1 MEGSRDRRAEFC
13 PLWRSFH
20 FRAPGV
26 YAAGRPVSSRAT
38 MSVRTIAAGGRGRTV
53 APDSASTGAARSA
66 RAFELARRHSRLVRI
81 LRVAFIVGGV
91 GGVVALT
98 GLGLYRTFGGAIGG
112 LSIGDLSVDG
122 TKITM
127 DRPRLTGARPD
138 GGSYVINAAKAIQDV
153 KDPTE
158 VDLVEIDGDIV
169 PHGRDRMRLSATSGH
184 YDSGHERL
192 DLSGV
197 VRLKNSS
204 YTIDL
209 RSAHIDFK
217 TGVYSSR
224 EPVTV
229 VTASGTSISADSG
242 WARDNG
248 KEFRFEGHVKS
259 TIRPNSSDSAAGES
273 IKGTQR

>member
-20 FRAPGV
+20 FRAPVV

-53 APDSASTGAARSA
+53 APDSASTGEARSA
-66 RAFELARRHSRLVRI
+66 RAFAVARRHSRLVRI
-81 LRVAFIVGGV
+81 LRVAFIVGAV
-91 GGVVALT
+91 GGVVGLT

-138 GGSYVINAAKAIQDV
+138 GGGYVINAAKAIQDV
-153 KDPTE
+153 TNPTE

-169 PHGRDRMRLSATSGH
+169 PANHDTLHLTATSGH
-184 YDSGHERL
+184 YDSSHERI
-192 DLSGV
+192 DLFGV
-197 VRLKNSS
+197 VRMKNSS

-209 RSAHIDFK
+209 RSAHIEFK
-217 TGVYSSR
+217 TGEYSS
-224 EPVTV
+224 PDPITV
-229 VTASGTSISADSG
+229 VTATGTTITADSG
-242 WARDNG
+242 SARDSG
-248 KEFRFEGHVKS
+248 KDITFEGHVKTMS
-259 TIRPNSSDSAAGES
+259 RPNGSDSTAGES
-273 IKGTQR
+273 IKGAQP

>member
-1 MEGSRDRRAEFC
+1 
-13 PLWRSFH
+13 
-20 FRAPGV
+20 
-26 YAAGRPVSSRAT
+26 

-112 LSIGDLSVDG
+112 LSIGGLSVDG

-138 GGSYVINAAKAIQDV
+138 GGGYVINAAKAIQDV
-153 KDPTE
+153 TNPTE

-169 PHGRDRMRLSATSGH
+169 PANHDTLHLTATSGH
-184 YDSGHERL
+184 YDSSHERI
-192 DLSGV
+192 DLFGV
-197 VRLKNSS
+197 VRMKNSS

-209 RSAHIDFK
+209 RSAHIEFK
-217 TGVYSSR
+217 TGEYSSR
-224 EPVTV
+224 DPITV
-229 VTASGTSISADSG
+229 VTTTGTTITADSG
-242 WARDNG
+242 SARDGG
-248 KEFRFEGHVKS
+248 KDITFEGHVKTMS
-259 TIRPNSSDSAAGES
+259 RPNGSDSTAGES
-273 IKGTQR
+273 IKGAQP